1 MIETKDVVAVMMIDA
16 VDTTTETDMV
26 ETEAV
31 DTIEDMMIE
40 EVAMTTGI
48 KVELNV
54 INDTCLVYSG
64 NRVNSNRGHQ
74 SST

>member
-1 MIETKDVVAVMMIDA
+1 MDTETTAGTIEAVMIETKDVVAVMMIDA

-40 EVAMTTGI
+40 EVAMMTGI
-48 KVELNV
+48 KVELNA
-54 INDTCLVYSG
+54 INDTY
-64 NRVNSNRGHQ
+64 
-74 SST
+74 